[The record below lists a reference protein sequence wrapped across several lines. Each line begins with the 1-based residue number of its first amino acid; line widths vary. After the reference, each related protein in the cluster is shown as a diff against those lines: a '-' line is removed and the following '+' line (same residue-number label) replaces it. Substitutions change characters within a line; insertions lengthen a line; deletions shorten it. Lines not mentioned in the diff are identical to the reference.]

1 MKSAQLARLDRDTP
15 KWPEIR
21 ATLGDNAAITI
32 SGVTRP
38 LATED
43 KQAEIVALA
52 GQQAR
57 ANGKPIRLTVRRADG
72 ALERLIV
79 ALDDTVATL
88 DHAQP
93 VDAPAVPPA
102 ADDQVKPPR
111 TRGRARS
118 RTKSSTNAA
127 TRKRRTSFLGFF
139 SPRNAG
145 LIQWAG
151 AAFAALVVAAA
162 IVIAVKA
169 ASHGGTPTT
178 PDQAKPASSAP
189 APAKLYTDLA
199 PPGWSQQAWWALP
212 LATDTTPVTD
222 STTGMTVLVSATD
235 NSSAAP
241 TLNLDGDPAQHSA
254 AYLAVVDRD
263 GRGVWSTPLDNGLP
277 AVGPTITTVDH
288 ARVVLIGNDTSVTYW
303 PLAGGNAHTV
313 ALPGD
318 TTATVNTQ
326 GDSVMFTLNDDRL
339 GYLQDGSLQL
349 VQPLPRTTAAF
360 AVDGAVLSTQADTG
374 TWWTQRAAASPSSIT
389 AKTPFAGAVVRQI
402 LAATPQAVIIAW
414 AHRQQPGGTVS
425 DKATVIAYAT
435 SGGAELARTSTDSA
449 ALDIGADGQAL
460 YSPAA
465 GITAAGS
472 VVLTGGRPSALT
484 VTPGLT
490 VNAAQDAA
498 YGSTSDQD
506 SVAIQ
511 SGRTPTALPAGTLIP
526 VGYSPAHLMVITQ
539 DTLYALRPASGI
551 KSTTVAAAPPRPA
564 ATRTVTAP
572 PVTRTAPTTVKT
584 SVTRTVRSTVA
595 VTRTV
600 RSTVTVTPS
609 TTTSPARTTPPA
621 RTTTR

>member
-57 ANGKPIRLTVRRADG
+57 ANDSPIRLTVRRADG

-79 ALDDTVATL
+79 ALDDTVARL

-93 VDAPAVPPA
+93 VDTPAVPPA
-102 ADDQVKPPR
+102 GDQVKPPR

-118 RTKSSTNAA
+118 RSKSSTNAA
-127 TRKRRTSFLGFF
+127 ARKRGTGFLGFF

-145 LIQWAG
+145 LIKWAG

-169 ASHGGTPTT
+169 ASHGQTPTT
-178 PDQAKPASSAP
+178 PDEAKPASSAP
-189 APAKLYTDLA
+189 AAAKLYTDLA

-212 LATDTTPVTD
+212 LATGTTPVTD

-235 NSSAAP
+235 NTSAAP
-241 TLNLDGDPAQHSA
+241 TLNLDGDPAQHTA
-254 AYLAVVDRD
+254 TYLAVVDRA

-277 AVGPTITTVDH
+277 AFGPTITTVDH
-288 ARVVLIGNDTSVTYW
+288 ARVVLIGDDTSVTYW
-303 PLAGGNAHTV
+303 PLGGGNAHTV
-313 ALPGD
+313 ALPDG
-318 TTATVNTQ
+318 TTGTINTQ
-326 GDSVMFTLNDDRL
+326 GDSVMFTLNDGRL
-339 GYLQDGSLQL
+339 GYLHNGSLQL
-349 VQPLPRTTAAF
+349 VQPLPHTTAAF
-360 AVDGAVLSTQADTG
+360 AVDGAVVSTQADTG
-374 TWWTQRAAASPSSIT
+374 SWWTQRADASPSVIT
-389 AKTPFAGAVVRQI
+389 PKPPFTGAAIQQI

-414 AHRQQPGGTVS
+414 AHRQQPAGSGSGSGSVS

-435 SGGAELARTSTDSA
+435 SSGAELARTTTDSA

-490 VNAAQDAA
+490 VTAAQDAA

-511 SGRTPTALPAGTLIP
+511 RGRTPTALPAGTLIP
-526 VGYSPAHLMVITQ
+526 VGYSAAHLMVITQ

-551 KSTTVAAAPPRPA
+551 KSTTVAAATPRPA
-564 ATRTVTAP
+564 VTRTVTAP
-572 PVTRTAPTTVKT
+572 AVTRTAAPTTVKT
-584 SVTRTVRSTVA
+584 SVTRTVRSTV
-595 VTRTV
+595 
-600 RSTVTVTPS
+600 TVTPTTASPVLS
-609 TTTSPARTTPPA
+609 TASTHQI
-621 RTTTR
+621 TR

>member
-57 ANGKPIRLTVRRADG
+57 ANGSPIRLTVRRADG

-79 ALDDTVATL
+79 ALDDTVARL

-93 VDAPAVPPA
+93 VDAPAAPPA
-102 ADDQVKPPR
+102 GDQVKPPR
-111 TRGRARS
+111 TRGRAKS
-118 RTKSSTNAA
+118 RTKSSTNGA
-127 TRKRRTSFLGFF
+127 TRKRGTGLLGIF
-139 SPRNAG
+139 SLRNAG
-145 LIQWAG
+145 LIKWAG
-151 AAFAALVVAAA
+151 AGFAALVVAAA

-178 PDQAKPASSAP
+178 PDEAKPASSAP
-189 APAKLYTDLA
+189 AAAKLYTDLA

-212 LATDTTPVTD
+212 LAAGTTPVTD

-235 NSSAAP
+235 NTSAAP
-241 TLNLDGDPAQHSA
+241 TLNLDGDPAQHTA
-254 AYLAVVDRD
+254 TYLAVVDRA
-263 GRGVWSTPLDNGLP
+263 GRGVWSTPLENGLP
-277 AVGPTITTVDH
+277 AFGPTITTVDH
-288 ARVVLIGNDTSVTYW
+288 ARVVLIGDDTSVTYW
-303 PLAGGNAHTV
+303 PLTGGNAHTV

-318 TTATVNTQ
+318 TTGTINAQ
-326 GDSVMFTLNDDRL
+326 GDSVMFTLNDGRL
-339 GYLQDGSLQL
+339 GYLHNGSLQL
-349 VQPLPRTTAAF
+349 VQPLPHTTAAF

-374 TWWTQRAAASPSSIT
+374 SWWTQRADASPSVIT
-389 AKTPFAGAVVRQI
+389 PKTPFAGAVVQQI

-414 AHRQQPGGTVS
+414 THRQQPGGSVSAS

-435 SGGAELARTSTDSA
+435 IGGAELARTSTDSA

-511 SGRTPTALPAGTLIP
+511 RGRTPTALPAGTLIP
-526 VGYSPAHLMVITQ
+526 VGYSAAHLMVITQ

-551 KSTTVAAAPPRPA
+551 KSTTVAAPPRPA

-572 PVTRTAPTTVKT
+572 AVTRTAAPTTVKT
-584 SVTRTVRSTVA
+584 SI
-595 VTRTV
+595 TRTV
-600 RSTVTVTPS
+600 RSTVTVTPTTASPGRS
-609 TTTSPARTTPPA
+609 TPSTHQ
-621 RTTTR
+621 TTR